1 MILLLKKYL
10 QGFLGIALLQDEIA
24 MLKVENNLLQAKIT
38 ENQTAI
44 SFISVLNAKVI
55 RETIKYVD
63 EIALSLKQ
71 RDLFSVKKKNEDLVN

>member
-24 MLKVENNLLQAKIT
+24 MLKAENNLLQAKIT

-63 EIALSLKQ
+63 EIALSLKK

>member
-10 QGFLGIALLQDEIA
+10 QGFLGIVLLQDEITI
-24 MLKVENNLLQAKIT
+24 LKAENKLLQAKIN
-38 ENQTAI
+38 ENQAAI

-55 RETIKYVD
+55 RETIRYVD
-63 EIALSLKQ
+63 EIALSLKK